1 MSNIK
6 KRSNLPECGCRGC
19 NLKTDRPRKNFAML
33 NEAKDKNS
41 LRTSV
46 RTGLQ
51 CSSVECS
58 CECNGENVSNLHGIG
73 ETFIRF
79 TGPTSASS
87 VNPAEC
93 VIASN
98 SNLRSTS
105 GCFLEKS
112 SDGKSR
118 AFDLDSNV
126 VSEKAPDKYFRSVTI
141 WQGVLNKTLSVRT
154 RRSSGLHVAA
164 AARADRSLPS
174 NYNFCNGNS
183 QEDGKKRLPK
193 RTFHLRAEVDTQ
205 RYYQNL
211 TAALFFI

>member
-19 NLKTDRPRKNFAML
+19 NLNTDRPRKNFAKL
-33 NEAKDKNS
+33 NEASDKNS

-58 CECNGENVSNLHGIG
+58 CECSGETNVSNVHRIG

-79 TGPTSASS
+79 TGPTSASR
-87 VNPAEC
+87 VNPAGH
-93 VIASN
+93 VIPSN
-98 SNLRSTS
+98 SNLRSGS

-118 AFDLDSNV
+118 AFDLDCHV

-141 WQGVLNKTLSVRT
+141 WQGVLNKPISVRT

-164 AARADRSLPS
+164 AARADSPLPS

-183 QEDGKKRLPK
+183 REDGKKRFPK
-193 RTFHLRAEVDTQ
+193 RTLHLRGKVSTQ
-205 RYYQNL
+205 R
-211 TAALFFI
+211 